1 MRLSK
6 KNNMKD
12 LFRRKMKVLVH
23 GKDTMES
30 YLENLF
36 ISMEAKN
43 KLSAYKKYQSKT
55 HESNLLKKKIC

>member
-23 GKDTMES
+23 GKDIMES

-36 ISMEAKN
+36 ISMEAKS

-55 HESNLLKKKIC
+55 HESSLLKKKIY